1 MEWTSSD
8 FLHYRAPPL
17 PASITEI
24 SLDAIRSEEY
34 SITPRR
40 IVSAVS
46 SRLPYLLR
54 EQFHHF

>member
-1 MEWTSSD
+1 
-8 FLHYRAPPL
+8 L

-54 EQFHHF
+54 ERFHHF